1 MLLRFYSICGLSLS
15 IKVLKV
21 NWSDDSLHNQ
31 HNKGMIKKMQTFPPT
46 VVIRHRLEN
55 LKKCTLR
62 GLESR
67 SDFVFLTYPYKELP
81 DLSGYI
87 ILSLDA
93 PPLSVDDSHLG
104 LLVLDATW
112 RYANKMFKP
121 LAGKSQYHYRSLPPS
136 YRTAYPRRQQ
146 DCPDPERGL
155 ASIEAIY
162 LSYLLLGRDTTGLLD
177 LYHWKENFLK
187 LNHM

>member
-1 MLLRFYSICGLSLS
+1 
-15 IKVLKV
+15 
-21 NWSDDSLHNQ
+21 
-31 HNKGMIKKMQTFPPT
+31 MQSFPPT

-55 LKKCTLR
+55 LKKCSLR

-67 SDFVFLTYPYKELP
+67 SDFIFLTYPYKSLP

-87 ILSLDA
+87 ILAVDA
-93 PPLSVDDSHLG
+93 PPLSVDDAKRG

-112 RYANKMFKP
+112 RYAEKMMKP
-121 LAGKSQYHYRSLPPS
+121 LHQQPQYIYRSLPHH
-136 YRTAYPRRQQ
+136 YRTAYPRCQH

-162 LSYLLLGRDTTGLLD
+162 LSYLLMGRSVEGLLD
-177 LYHWKENFLK
+177 RYYWKEQFLRINQL
-187 LNHM
+187 LN